1 MESGSADRYPHS
13 PSMEQPTDQTPS
25 QQDSFEEKSSDVEEK
40 LSEGKGEIV
49 SSQLQQNSVEERGSD
64 GEEKRSEDKGSE
76 PEMDEKEN
84 LKENETQDRKRRTAP
99 SDSER
104 DSSSESSRKRKMDS
118 RDRTCDR
125 TGASP
130 DEPSVTSENKK
141 RKVLESGRSS
151 SSEKTRAPRSRRPH
165 PRRPGR
171 SQQPR
176 SRSPEDQVPPLRK
189 SLVTSLRS
197 MSEAIYQSIVH
208 VHKQP
213 GYSPQCWQRLAQL
226 RGLLWAAAQTT
237 YAMAN
242 QAAYAFPAEGWLS
255 PAPAQGTPG
264 LTKDGGEGPSSEAS
278 PPRRQRVRRSLI

>member
-1 MESGSADRYPHS
+1 MESGTEDRYPHS

-25 QQDSFEEKSSDVEEK
+25 QQDSFEKKSSDVEEK

-49 SSQLQQNSVEERGSD
+49 SSQLQQNSVEERGS
-64 GEEKRSEDKGSE
+64 GSE

-104 DSSSESSRKRKMDS
+104 GSSSESSRKRKMDS

-125 TGASP
+125 TGRILLLGLEVCEEKTGDLSSAWLSNGWASP

-141 RKVLESGRSS
+141 RKVLD
-151 SSEKTRAPRSRRPH
+151 K
-165 PRRPGR
+165 
-171 SQQPR
+171 QPR

-189 SLVTSLRS
+189 SLVTSLRY

-226 RGLLWAAAQTT
+226 RGPLWAAAQTT

-264 LTKDGGEGPSSEAS
+264 LTKDGEEGPSSEAS
-278 PPRRQRVRRSLI
+278 PPLP